1 MTCYQVASRV
11 QKCKDVSSLA
21 QHRPQGTGN
30 TTKED
35 EIKAE
40 EMKAE
45 GENMASSGSS
55 RRSWCP
61 GGHRPACWGASQFK
75 VWSALSQGPVVITP
89 VGRCTAKQYGVTE
102 AQWLLCSTLVS
113 FPWSL
118 QNIRTSYNPMNLV
131 QDLDLNA
138 ASAPFQ
144 PAVGFSLPNCPLVL
158 LYILRTLT
166 MGDEREVSC
175 PTY

>member
-75 VWSALSQGPVVITP
+75 V
-89 VGRCTAKQYGVTE
+89 
-102 AQWLLCSTLVS
+102 
-113 FPWSL
+113 
-118 QNIRTSYNPMNLV
+118 
-131 QDLDLNA
+131 
-138 ASAPFQ
+138 
-144 PAVGFSLPNCPLVL
+144 
-158 LYILRTLT
+158 
-166 MGDEREVSC
+166 
-175 PTY
+175 